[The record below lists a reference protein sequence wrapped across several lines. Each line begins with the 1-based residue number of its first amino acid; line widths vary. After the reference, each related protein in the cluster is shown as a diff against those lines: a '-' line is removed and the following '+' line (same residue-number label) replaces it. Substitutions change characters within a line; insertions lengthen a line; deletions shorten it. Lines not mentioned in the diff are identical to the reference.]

1 MQYTVNKLEK
11 GKVEVKVDVPKAGF
25 EEAYRLVL
33 EKLGSEVKV
42 EGFRPGKVPP
52 EFVEQRLGTNKLL
65 NETAS
70 FLISKHLSEI
80 FKNEDLVPLDSP
92 KIAIDT
98 LTHGSPFAF
107 TASFTLKPRV
117 KVGDWRKVKI
127 KKIAAK
133 KIGDEDVEKSIEN
146 IYEAWRKQ
154 KVANVASTD
163 AKALADKQVSRADA
177 EVSEGKSKF
186 IYNAKGEKIFIKDE
200 ESKSKAKVESVD
212 RIGDSGDKKSGI
224 DDDFAK
230 AIGARDLAH
239 LKELVRKDLETIVAD
254 QIEQKFEEEI
264 FEKIREIGQV
274 EVPEVLIEDE
284 LNRILVRLSTQ
295 LEQQGKT
302 LDDFL
307 KEEKTTIDELKAKWR
322 EQAEKNVKTSLVL
335 DAIGKEADIK
345 VSQEEVETAMK
356 GVNQTNITAEQKM
369 DLERYIVFSIF
380 QSKTLSLVKQTVGV

>member
-11 GKVEVKVDVPKAGF
+11 GKVEIKVDVPKVGF
-25 EEAYRLVL
+25 EETYKLVL
-33 EKLGSEVKV
+33 GKLGSELKI
-42 EGFRPGKVPP
+42 EGFRPGMVPL
-52 EFVEQRLGTNKLL
+52 EVAEQRLGTNKLL

-80 FKNEDLVPLDSP
+80 FKKEDLVPLDSP

-107 TASFTLKPRV
+107 TASFTLKPQV
-117 KVGDWRKVKI
+117 KVGDWKVIKVK
-127 KKIAAK
+127 KITAK
-133 KIGDEDVEKSIEN
+133 KISDEDIEKSIEN
-146 IYEAWRKQ
+146 IYEAWKKQ
-154 KVANVASTD
+154 KGTSE
-163 AKALADKQVSRADA
+163 KGQVM
-177 EVSEGKSKF
+177 SEGEENESQKF
-186 IYNAKGEKIFIKDE
+186 IYDAKGSKIFVDADKGSPSAKAQDE
-200 ESKSKAKVESVD
+200 
-212 RIGDSGDKKSGI
+212 I

-254 QIEQKFEEEI
+254 QVEQRFEEEI

-295 LEQQGKT
+295 LEGQDKK

-307 KEEKTTIDELKAKWR
+307 KEEKTTVDELKAKWR

-345 VSQEEVETAMK
+345 VSQGEVEEATK
-356 GVNQTNITAEQKM
+356 GVNQTNLSAEQKM

-380 QSKTLSLVKQTVGV
+380 QSKTLALVKKTVVI

>member
-25 EEAYRLVL
+25 EEAYKLVL
-33 EKLGSEVKV
+33 GKLGSELKI
-42 EGFRPGKVPP
+42 EGFRPGMVPP
-52 EFVEQRLGTNKLL
+52 EVVEQRLGTNKLL

-80 FKNEDLVPLDSP
+80 FKKEDLVPLDSP

-107 TASFTLKPRV
+107 TASFTLKPQV
-117 KVGDWRKVKI
+117 KVGDWKVIKV

-133 KIGDEDVEKSIEN
+133 KIDDGDVEKSIEN
-146 IYEAWRKQ
+146 IYEAWKKQ
-154 KVANVASTD
+154 KRTS
-163 AKALADKQVSRADA
+163 DKQSFSANKGQVI
-177 EVSEGKSKF
+177 SEGEENESQKF
-186 IYNAKGEKIFIKDE
+186 IYDSKGSKIFIKDE
-200 ESKSKAKVESVD
+200 ESKSKVPPFGRAGAVESVD
-212 RIGDSGDKKSGI
+212 DN
-224 DDDFAK
+224 FAK
-230 AIGARDLAH
+230 AIGAQSLVH
-239 LKELVRKDLETIVAD
+239 LKELVRKDLETIIAD
-254 QIEQKFEEEI
+254 QVELKFEEEI

-274 EVPEVLIEDE
+274 EVPEVLVEDE

-295 LEQQGKT
+295 LEQQGKK

-307 KEEKTTIDELKAKWR
+307 MEEKTTIDELKTKWR
-322 EQAEKNVKTSLVL
+322 EQAEKNVKTSLIL
-335 DAIGKEADIK
+335 DAIGKEADVK

-356 GVNQTNITAEQKM
+356 GVNQTNITAEQKI